1 MKDVTPIFETYREC
15 ARHLRNTYFSTRDN
29 EDWEIIE
36 DFEAV
41 ASVLFERLVLGQLAE
56 ERCCGSHFEPELQS
70 MIKDNKIKIVPAAD
84 RMPVMISRELNSG
97 YWDYPIQCLEPEDTE
112 ISFKSY
118 FDWDQFGLIDF
129 RYYLGIITSST
140 KYPDIVG
147 HEVLIE
153 TIYGKVIYEERLTV
167 A

>member
-15 ARHLRNTYFSTRDN
+15 ARHLRNTYFSTRDT
-29 EDWEIIE
+29 EDWDVIE

-41 ASVLFERLVLGQLAE
+41 ASVLFERLVLGLLGE
-56 ERCCGSHFEPELQS
+56 EKCCGGNLQTHLEN
-70 MIKDNKIKIVPAAD
+70 IVRDNKLKIIPVTD
-84 RMPVMISRELNSG
+84 RMPVMISRERNSG
-97 YWDYPIQCLEPEDTE
+97 YWDHPINCLKEGEAE
-112 ISFKSY
+112 ISFKDY
-118 FDWDQFGLIDF
+118 FDWDQCGLIDF
-129 RYYLGIITSST
+129 RYYLGTIISSS

-153 TIYGKVIYEERLTV
+153 TIYGKVMYQERPTT